1 MIRRITTVP
10 AALVVILLLAACGG
24 QTTPEATPTT
34 GSAQGE
40 SAQPAAT
47 VTTASGGADAT
58 PTTGSAQGG
67 ATMTTQGS
75 YPKTGHAPD
84 YSWIAGRITFTRIQ
98 GGCIFILIDPAAV
111 QTAVT
116 TPEASGTAISG
127 PFVGTAVAA
136 DTSPPLRDITP
147 ESGPPATPVPGDRF
161 VPGGPAWDPN
171 TVKDGEYVVLFG
183 RQAGPGDAQEMCGGA
198 PTYVADKMERNP

>member
-10 AALVVILLLAACGG
+10 AALVVILLLTACGG

-58 PTTGSAQGG
+58 PTTGSQGG

>member
-47 VTTASGGADAT
+47 ATTASGGADAT
-58 PTTGSAQGG
+58 PTTGSQGG